1 MILLCD
7 TRQQAGKHT
16 LKDDYFRKQGIV
28 VNRTKLYC
36 GDYTLPTNQSICID
50 TKKDF
55 TELIGDIHTKKK
67 PKREILEEVM
77 EISKENH
84 ISFEV
89 ADKLYHA
96 ICDDDDNR
104 FAEKEIADICYENG
118 IPDSITSEFQ
128 KLYVKRQG
136 FFHRGLVRAKYSE
149 IKLIVLVENEDGVAS
164 ISDVPYWEN
173 PRMERYK
180 KIQYMH
186 SIGKWKSVPLPKGEP
201 TSGKILFKALNTM
214 QKRYGVT
221 FLFCRPEESGA
232 KIIELLTGGNANE

>member
-16 LKDDYFRKQGIV
+16 LKDEYFRKQGIV

-55 TELIGDIHTKKK
+55 TELIGDIHTKKM
-67 PKREILEEVM
+67 PKKEIRERVVEL
-77 EISKENH
+77 SKDNH
-84 ISFEV
+84 ITCEV

-96 ICDDDDNR
+96 ICDDDYNR
-104 FAEKEIADICYENG
+104 FAEKEINDICYENG
-118 IPDSITSEFQ
+118 ISESVTAEFQ

-136 FFHRGLVRAKYSE
+136 FFHRGLIRAKYSD
-149 IKLIVLVENEDGVAS
+149 IKLIVLVENEDGVAN
-164 ISDVPYWEN
+164 INDVFHWKN
-173 PRMERYK
+173 PRMERYN
-180 KIQYMH
+180 KIKYMH
-186 SIGKWKSVPLPKGEP
+186 SIGKWKSVSLPKSEP

-214 QKRYGVT
+214 QERYGVK
-221 FLFCRPEESGA
+221 FLFCCPEDAGKEV
-232 KIIELLTGGNANE
+232 IQLLMKGEDT